1 MEIKPIPLKYFGTN
15 CYLVFTEKT
24 AIVIDPGC
32 YDGRVEEYLQNAK
45 EKERIILLTHCH
57 FDHIADAERLS
68 KATDTK
74 IAIGAMDNDG
84 LSDPNI
90 NLCNLFGADVK
101 PFSADILLQD
111 GEVLTVGDTEIKV
124 INTPGHTVGGVC
136 YLIGDNLFSGDTLFK
151 LSIGRTDFP
160 NGSFKTLETS
170 VKKIY
175 NLPDDTKVY
184 SGHGEPT
191 SIGFEKKNNPFVR
204 G

>member
-1 MEIKPIPLKYFGTN
+1 MEIKSIPLKYFGTN

-32 YDGRVEEYLQNAK
+32 YDVRVEEYLQNAK

-111 GEVLTVGDTEIKV
+111 SEVLTVGDTEIKV

-170 VKKIY
+170 VKRIY
-175 NLPDDTKVY
+175 CLSDDTKVY

>member
-1 MEIKPIPLKYFGTN
+1 MEIKPIPLKNFGTN
-15 CYLVFTEKT
+15 CYLVYTEKT
-24 AIVIDPGC
+24 AIVIDPGS
-32 YDGRVEEYLQNAK
+32 YDVRVEEYLQNAR
-45 EKERIILLTHCH
+45 EKQRIILLTHCH

-101 PFSADILLQD
+101 PFSADILLED
-111 GEVLTVGDTEIKV
+111 GGVLTVGDTEIKV
-124 INTPGHTVGGVC
+124 ISTPGHTVGGVC
-136 YLIGDNLFSGDTLFK
+136 YLIGSNLFSGDTLFK

-160 NGSFKTLETS
+160 NGSFKILETS